1 MVGLSKVL
9 PQITIVFSYMN
20 AIALVFFLA
29 GFGIAVSGVVSFR
42 RRETTLN
49 PTRPSSASSLVACGV
64 YRFSRNPM
72 YLGLLLVLAA
82 LGFYL
87 ANPLVLVLGV
97 ATFVLY
103 INKYQ
108 IEPEEQALLQL
119 FGETF
124 IEYKKNTRRWF

>member
-1 MVGLSKVL
+1 
-9 PQITIVFSYMN
+9 
-20 AIALVFFLA
+20 
-29 GFGIAVSGVVSFR
+29 
-42 RRETTLN
+42 
-49 PTRPSSASSLVACGV
+49 
-64 YRFSRNPM
+64 M